1 MAVKVL
7 TVAAVKPF
15 DAGVLVTPETAT
27 VAADGFEATIDGDIM
42 ILAENVGGAPYTLT
56 VKYGNAMQGV
66 ADLVVSV
73 TNSTSKVIKINTGKF
88 KNESGTY
95 IGKILLVPEH
105 VDLHVKVLEF

>member
-7 TVAAVKPF
+7 TVAALKPF
-15 DAGVLVTPETAT
+15 DEGVLVTPETAT
-27 VAADGFEATIDGDIM
+27 LATDGFEATIDGDIM
-42 ILAENVGGAPYTLT
+42 ILANNVGVAPYTLT

-73 TNSTSKVIKINTGKF
+73 TNATEKIIKINTGKF
-88 KNESGTY
+88 KNESGAS
-95 IGKILLVPEH
+95 IGKILLVPGH